1 MRQLL
6 IRYKYRNTV
15 IWRDL
20 EPFGAI
26 WSHLEQSG
34 SIAID
39 WFHNLATTRTDGAE
53 LMDPVQLVESV
64 RSQHAII
71 PFRVDGNEWWSP
83 EQLHHHPT
91 LKSDPN
97 SSSIVI
103 PWHEHG
109 NSVDWP
115 SDKGNKP
122 PPPYPLPETHPS
134 KPTNQPTHQKNR
146 RQRRLRVIQTLP
158 HTKISL
164 NLSKRLTKSKHPKLK
179 VRELKR
185 SGGKKILIR
194 VKNKTDRLGLIFF
207 RLHPTDLLLKL
218 SLYGNNS
225 H

>member
-122 PPPYPLPETHPS
+122 PPLPPSWNSSVETDKSTHPS
-134 KPTNQPTHQKNR
+134 KESTPATLARHPDIVSHKNLSESLKATNK
-146 RQRRLRVIQTLP
+146 IQTS
-158 HTKISL
+158 KIKSPRVKK
-164 NLSKRLTKSKHPKLK
+164 KR
-179 VRELKR
+179 
-185 SGGKKILIR
+185 GKK
-194 VKNKTDRLGLIFF
+194 NPDSG
-207 RLHPTDLLLKL
+207 
-218 SLYGNNS
+218 
-225 H
+225 